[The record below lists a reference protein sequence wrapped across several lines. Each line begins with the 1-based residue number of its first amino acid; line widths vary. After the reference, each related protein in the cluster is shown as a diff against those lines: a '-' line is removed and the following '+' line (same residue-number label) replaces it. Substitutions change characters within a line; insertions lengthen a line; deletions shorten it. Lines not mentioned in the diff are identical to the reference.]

1 MTERVTR
8 KIRLELKSDAIFG
21 SGFSAPGG
29 EDIGVCT
36 DARGYPYLKGSTFKG
51 LLRESVQNVL
61 AWTNRSESELE
72 AIFGK
77 GGWSPEESERQIRL
91 TELTLENRP
100 ESPEDCFAL
109 RTFTKIENGVV
120 AEGSLRSA
128 SVVLR
133 GGVFCGEIEFAAG
146 DEELISAALS
156 GIKYLGTHRSRGFG
170 YVKVTSERAQSSVYS
185 IKVSGESLCLRFRLK
200 TLSPVLITDLYSS
213 RGNDLETRGYIP
225 GSAIRGLIVGRLAAS
240 DPAWFEKN
248 RRALLSDN
256 VKFLDAVPVRGKDPV
271 IPSIKGYYEDKK
283 DDSDPGKVFKNVLV
297 DPDPDAV
304 IGLKRARLGS
314 FMSISNDTASYWS
327 ADTGSE
333 LRINLSAKSDDTKMF
348 QTGHIASGQEL
359 EGYVLASDPE
369 TAKKIAGAFTDIVW
383 LGADRHSGFG
393 KCKVAALDFAKG
405 PAWEHYGIS
414 SEGSIDSDRLYML
427 AVSPF
432 SMLNDE
438 GELCGLDVKGL
449 GELLGVEIESVAA
462 GTSVSEYGAFNRTWG
477 SREPAAAMYD
487 RGSLFRLKCSTAP
500 KLERLKA
507 IEREGLG
514 IRRAEG
520 FGQVL
525 FIDPKLLDEID
536 RKKAALLWERDK
548 IKTVSEIRQE
558 RINWILKNVE
568 TVRGFKVSNSQIG
581 DIQAICER
589 AAKNGGDLTELYDYL
604 SKNVEGRGAAQ
615 GDKFKGIS
623 AFIHDVLDNSLP
635 ANLGISNN
643 VQRLKLLISLFDHSR
658 KKEERSR

>member
-1 MTERVTR
+1 
-8 KIRLELKSDAIFG
+8 
-21 SGFSAPGG
+21 
-29 EDIGVCT
+29 
-36 DARGYPYLKGSTFKG
+36 
-51 LLRESVQNVL
+51 
-61 AWTNRSESELE
+61 
-72 AIFGK
+72 
-77 GGWSPEESERQIRL
+77 
-91 TELTLENRP
+91 
-100 ESPEDCFAL
+100 
-109 RTFTKIENGVV
+109 
-120 AEGSLRSA
+120 
-128 SVVLR
+128 
-133 GGVFCGEIEFAAG
+133 
-146 DEELISAALS
+146 
-156 GIKYLGTHRSRGFG
+156 
-170 YVKVTSERAQSSVYS
+170 
-185 IKVSGESLCLRFRLK
+185 
-200 TLSPVLITDLYSS
+200 
-213 RGNDLETRGYIP
+213 
-225 GSAIRGLIVGRLAAS
+225 
-240 DPAWFEKN
+240 
-248 RRALLSDN
+248 
-256 VKFLDAVPVRGKDPV
+256 
-271 IPSIKGYYEDKK
+271 
-283 DDSDPGKVFKNVLV
+283 
-297 DPDPDAV
+297 
-304 IGLKRARLGS
+304 
-314 FMSISNDTASYWS
+314 
-327 ADTGSE
+327 
-333 LRINLSAKSDDTKMF
+333 
-348 QTGHIASGQEL
+348 
-359 EGYVLASDPE
+359 
-369 TAKKIAGAFTDIVW
+369 
-383 LGADRHSGFG
+383 
-393 KCKVAALDFAKG
+393 
-405 PAWEHYGIS
+405 
-414 SEGSIDSDRLYML
+414 ML

-487 RGSLFRLKCSTAP
+487 RGSLFRFTCSTAP

-507 IEREGLG
+507 IERDGLG
-514 IRRAEG
+514 IRMAEG

-568 TVRGFKVSNSQIG
+568 TVRGKSQIG

-635 ANLGISNN
+635 ANLSISNN